1 MQLPVDSHY
10 LYPLDRQNNSKG
22 SFICFGGRCVDKDM
36 VQLILGVTIFWV
48 ISIIILLK
56 PPLPPPPL
64 SLFKIDM
71 YRPVYVNT
79 NGELI
84 ELLKFHGLWE
94 ITPENEIPAVLVAQ
108 FPNDLNLLDVNIKKQ
123 AFLHTLLPIVM
134 VAQSEVKQERQYLL
148 AISRKID
155 DKKFDIRHL
164 DDTSRSHKR
173 LTRKEKFFLRNL
185 SKKYRSTR
193 LSELL
198 VRVKP
203 VPNSLVMAQ
212 AAIESSWGDSRFVNE
227 GNNLFGVWTWGKYGM
242 IPARR
247 EEGKSHKVA
256 SYDTILD
263 SVRSYI
269 LILNRVSAYG
279 RLRRLRQQ
287 TTDPLALA
295 EGLLYYS
302 ERRDEYVSD
311 VKKVI
316 LSNELQKYDYC
327 VLVDEKENS
336 EERTIPLAG
345 L

>member
-1 MQLPVDSHY
+1 MQLPVDSPY
-10 LYPLDRQNNSKG
+10 LYSLEPQNDSKG
-22 SFICFGGRCVDKDM
+22 ALINFGGRRVDKEM
-36 VQLILGVTIFWV
+36 VQLVLGVAIFWLFSLV
-48 ISIIILLK
+48 ILLK
-56 PPLPPPPL
+56 PPLESPPF

-71 YRPVYVNT
+71 YRPVHVAS

-84 ELLKFHGLWE
+84 ELLKYRGLWE
-94 ITPENEIPAVLVAQ
+94 ISPETAIPAVLVAQ
-108 FPNDLNLLDVNIKKQ
+108 YPDDLNLLDVNVKKQ
-123 AFLHTLLPIVM
+123 VFLHTLLPIVM
-134 VAQSEVKQERQYLL
+134 VAQSEVKQERAFLL
-148 AISRKID
+148 KIT
-155 DKKFDIRHL
+155 KKIGDRRFDIRNL
-164 DDTSRSHKR
+164 DDISTLHHR
-173 LTRKEKFFLRNL
+173 LTRTEKFFLHNL
-185 SKKYRSTR
+185 SQKYRATR

-247 EEGKSHKVA
+247 EEGKNHKVA
-256 SYDTILD
+256 AYDTILD

-279 RLRRLRQQ
+279 RFRRLRQQ
-287 TTDPLALA
+287 TMDPFVLA

-316 LSNELQKYDYC
+316 EVNELQQYDHC
-327 VLVDEKENS
+327 VLEDEKE
-336 EERTIPLAG
+336 EYDDRAIPVAG